1 MSNERQLRA
10 DPLYVGMA
18 HHKKRSRHPVQQLDT
33 YVIRLQT
40 SGSSEALID
49 GEFTEIVPGDLLLFK
64 PGDSYELILRDSSI
78 DYYVIC
84 TGSWIDTWWAR
95 FDPPRKTAVPLDDE
109 LLKLWSRLERETL
122 RTGNARDEL
131 TDYLLRAF
139 CLTLQRL
146 YETTGTEKAS
156 TPAYVA
162 YSIKRFIDQHAAEAL
177 TLEQIARHAGVSVSR
192 TVSLFKSCFNQS
204 IMSYAIEVRLATAC
218 ERIRH
223 TSMSLDAVAASCG
236 FNSYTY
242 FHRQFRMR
250 YGLSPRQYREEQQ
263 KRASYPIS

>member
-1 MSNERQLRA
+1 MSNDQQLRA
-10 DPLYVGMA
+10 VPLYVGMA
-18 HHKKRSRHPVQQLDT
+18 HHKRRSRQPVQQLDT

-40 SGSSEALID
+40 SGTCEALID
-49 GEFTEIVPGDLLLFK
+49 GAFNKIVPGDLLVFK
-64 PGDSYELILRDSSI
+64 PGDPYELILSDNSI
-78 DYYVIC
+78 DYYAIC
-84 TGSWIDTWWAR
+84 SGSWMDWWWQR
-95 FDPPRKTAVPLDDE
+95 FRPPQKTAVPLDDD
-109 LLKLWSRLERETL
+109 LLNLWSRLERETL
-122 RTGNARDEL
+122 RSGNAPGEL

-139 CLTLQRL
+139 CLSLQRL
-146 YETTGTEKAS
+146 YETAGTEKAP

-162 YSIKRFIDQHAAEAL
+162 YSIKRFIDLHAAEAL

-192 TVSLFKSCFNQS
+192 TVSLFKRCFNQS

-250 YGLSPRQYREEQQ
+250 YGLSPRRYREEQQ
-263 KRASYPIS
+263 KRASFPT